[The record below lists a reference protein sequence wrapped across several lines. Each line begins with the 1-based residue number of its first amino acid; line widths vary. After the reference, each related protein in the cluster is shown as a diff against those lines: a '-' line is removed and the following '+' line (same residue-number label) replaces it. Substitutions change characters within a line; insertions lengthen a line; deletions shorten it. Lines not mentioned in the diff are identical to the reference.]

1 MIYRV
6 TISQTYSGVHF
17 DFDDID
23 EANKF
28 ALMVLSRGRYDNKE
42 GYTFSATIRVMEEDE
57 DNE

>member
-6 TISQTYSGVHF
+6 TISQTYSDVHF

-28 ALMVLSRGRYDNKE
+28 ALMVLSHGRNGKPD
-42 GYTFSATIRVMEEDE
+42 YTFSATIRVMKEDE